1 MFVSISSYSSRYL
14 LALCVTG
21 VFLFTAFFGY
31 VVNAQNTAEEEVFEA
46 RVMQILAER
55 DLVQEDGGQVVKQQD
70 LKLLGLSGS
79 WEGKEITF
87 QGVTDLA
94 VVSGGVYKL
103 HDRVIV
109 SHSLDGENKDIFTIV
124 DYVRRG
130 SIYLLTALFVLVVLF
145 VGRRKG
151 FKSLVSL
158 VFSFLVIM
166 QLIVPRILAGDNP
179 LVIGIIGSFVITIF
193 IVYITEGWNK
203 KAHLATLSIALTLM
217 ITAVLSIIFAEM
229 ARLTGLAQEEATYL
243 VGIGSEVVDFRG
255 LLLAAFLIG
264 ILGVLDDLIIS
275 QIETVAQ
282 LKKANPEIS
291 RRRLF
296 RLAFA
301 VGNSHLAAV
310 INTLFLAYTGAAL
323 PLLLLFSLNQGV
335 TITFGQVINNELIA
349 TEIIRTLI
357 GSIGLALSVPIATFL
372 AVHYTITAESISH
385 KHPH

>member
-1 MFVSISSYSSRYL
+1 MSKSFYTFLVICASTL
-14 LALCVTG
+14 VLALSLG
-21 VFLFTAFFGY
+21 VIT
-31 VVNAQNTAEEEVFEA
+31 VHAQASFEQEETFEA
-46 RVMQILAER
+46 RVVQILAER
-55 DLVQEDGGQVVKQQD
+55 DLQQVNTSSVVKQQN
-70 LKLLGLSGS
+70 LKLLGLSGL
-79 WEGKEITF
+79 WKGKEIEFIGINDIT
-87 QGVTDLA
+87 
-94 VVSGGVYKL
+94 VVSAGTYSL
-103 HDRVIV
+103 HDRVV
-109 SHSLDGENKDIFTIV
+109 VNHSRNAEGQDIFTIV

-130 SIYLLTALFVLVVLF
+130 TIYLLAGIFVLVVFL

-151 FKSLVSL
+151 LKSLLSL
-158 VFSFLVIM
+158 LFSFVVIM

-179 LVIGIIGSFVITIF
+179 LLIGIIGSFVITIF
-193 IVYITEGWNK
+193 IVYVTEGLNK
-203 KAHLATLSIALTLM
+203 KAHLATLSIAITLI
-217 ITAVLSIIFAEM
+217 ITAILSIVFAEM

-243 VGIGSEVVDFRG
+243 VGIGSGVVDFRG

-296 RLAFA
+296 KLAFT

-372 AVHYTITAESISH
+372 AVHYTPSASH
-385 KHPH
+385 DHHVH

>member
-1 MFVSISSYSSRYL
+1 MFAFISSYKSRYFLAFYIVSVFVLTL
-14 LALCVTG
+14 LLGHIV
-21 VFLFTAFFGY
+21 Y
-31 VVNAQNTAEEEVFEA
+31 AQIAPEEEVFEA
-46 RVMQILAER
+46 RVIQILAER
-55 DLVQEDGGQVVKQQD
+55 DLVQEGAGQTVRQQD
-70 LKLLGLSGS
+70 LKLLGLSGL

-87 QGVTDLA
+87 QGIVDVT

-103 HDRVIV
+103 HDKVIV
-109 SHSLDGENKDIFTIV
+109 SHSVDAQNKDVFTII

-130 SIYLLTALFVLVVLF
+130 SIYALAALFVIVVLF

-151 FKSLVSL
+151 LKSLVSL

-179 LVIGIIGSFVITIF
+179 LIIGIIGSFVITLF
-193 IVYITEGWNK
+193 IVYITEGFNK
-203 KAHLATLSIALTLM
+203 KAHLATLSIGLTLV
-217 ITAVLSIIFAEM
+217 ITAVLSIVFAEM

-243 VGIGSEVVDFRG
+243 VGVGSGVVDFRG

-282 LKKANPEIS
+282 LKKANPEIT
-291 RRRLF
+291 RRKLF
-296 RLAFA
+296 KLAFT

-323 PLLLLFSLNQGV
+323 PLLLLFSLNQG
-335 TITFGQVINNELIA
+335 TMITFGQVINNELVA

-372 AVHYTITAESISH
+372 AVRYIGGESVKRHI
-385 KHPH
+385 